1 MGRADL
7 LASIEAALAAGGSI
21 VLTGSS
27 GIGKTAVMDALGVT
41 AHQRG
46 ERVLRVAGA
55 ETERWISFAGLAE
68 LLGQVPEE
76 FVAELPE
83 PQRAAVNAVL
93 LRGRSAGSGSRV
105 RLARR
110 LAWHALLERCAEAS
124 PVLVLVDDAQWLDAA
139 SADVMAFAARRT
151 AGRRI
156 RAVVAERWPDREDES
171 KAELSDESADMPGD
185 AEVESGTW
193 RVALPRGGR
202 PPRASALAP
211 APVTEMAVPPL
222 GPADLAE
229 LLDLYGLP
237 ARTAS
242 KLHADSGGNPYLAL
256 ALAGAFADRVAT
268 GWRPAPLPQRIHAL
282 LQDRVGA
289 LPVEVRETLLT
300 AALATRPTV
309 ELLLR
314 AGRVDAD
321 HDIRLAAAAGLLVT
335 DGSVVRFT
343 PPAVATVVAESVT
356 AAHRSAVHT
365 GLSTVVTD
373 AVERA
378 RHRALA
384 AADPDAEV
392 ARSIVTA
399 AENARRRGARGL
411 AAELYLLGA
420 ERTPPELDA
429 ERLEWLVSA
438 AELGAAAARPEI
450 VNRAADAVLEADSLP
465 AHRVR
470 VRIAIIDLASQ
481 AIAEMDEMFAAAMAD
496 ANGDPA
502 LMAPLYFRLAWQAV
516 IEGHPMRSEADADK
530 AVSLAR
536 SVGDTTTEALA
547 LAIKA
552 QVARVLGRRDY
563 LTPLDEAL
571 ALPQPELDGWLN
583 LTPRY
588 QAARFAVFDD
598 RLEEARTEL
607 FRMLALVERGEGE
620 ELVGVLRSLA
630 EVSAYAGRCRDA
642 LDFAGRAL
650 RVAQE
655 AGLSPGPVWY
665 TAAVAEL
672 AGGSLARASAF
683 AERGCARVRAGAR
696 RHPLGA
702 EPARARAGTAA
713 LGRRSGRGRGDAPHP
728 CPGTGAGPRR
738 TDHAALALRPR
749 HRAGRDRRARRGRG
763 DDPVGPGGTAE
774 PYSSCGGQRPARPGR
789 RAAARRAR
797 RVGSGRG
804 PAQCGGPTF
813 DELGQPIERGHTLLV
828 LSQVE
833 RRRRRYAAARAAA
846 TEALA
851 VLTRIGAKPW
861 IEQAVRTLAWVD
873 GTSPDAPPAPREPSG
888 ALGRAHRD
896 GGPYRRHG
904 AGGCQQP
911 RDRDADVPERQDR
924 GGDTHPDLSQTRR
937 TVADTAK
944 FAAGRRLM
952 SPASREPDAWPDGA
966 CRRELWCAAWPMSKQ
981 SQERSPSDS
990 APSPKLS
997 TPNPVR
1003 PFLRA

>member
-7 LASIEAALAAGGSI
+7 LASIEAALAAGGST

-27 GIGKTAVMDALGVT
+27 GIGKTAVMDALGAS

-46 ERVLRVAGA
+46 ERVLRVSGA

-68 LLGQVPEE
+68 LLGQMPEE
-76 FVAELPE
+76 YVAELPE

-93 LRGRSAGSGSRV
+93 LRGRSAGSSSRV

-110 LAWHALLERCAEAS
+110 LAWHALLERCAGAS
-124 PVLVLVDDAQWLDAA
+124 PVLILIDDAQWLDAA
-139 SADVMAFAARRT
+139 SADVIAFAARRT

-171 KAELSDESADMPGD
+171 KAELADEGADLPGD
-185 AEVESGTW
+185 AEVESGSW
-193 RVALPRGGR
+193 RVTMLRGGR

-211 APVTEMAVPPL
+211 APVTELAVPPL

-256 ALAGAFADRVAT
+256 ALAGAFADNTSAV
-268 GWRPAPLPQRIHAL
+268 WRPAPLPQRIHAL

-356 AAHRSAVHT
+356 ANHRSAVHT

-384 AADPDAEV
+384 SADPDAEV

-429 ERLEWLVSA
+429 ERLQWLVSA
-438 AELGAAAARPEI
+438 AELGAAASRPEI

-470 VRIAIIDLASQ
+470 VRIALIDLSSQ
-481 AIAEMDEMFAAAMAD
+481 ALAEMDEMFAAAMAD

-530 AVSLAR
+530 AVCLAR

-552 QVARVLGRRDY
+552 QVARVLGRSDY

-598 RLEEARTEL
+598 RLEEARADL

-620 ELVGVLRSLA
+620 ELVGVLRSLS

-642 LDFAGRAL
+642 LDFAGRAI

-655 AGLSPGPVWY
+655 AGLSPGPAWY
-665 TAAVAEL
+665 NGAVAEL
-672 AGGSLARASAF
+672 AGGSLARASAY
-683 AERGCARVRAGAR
+683 AERGARASEQERDAI
-696 RHPLGA
+696 HLGRNLHA
-702 EPARARAGTAA
+702 LGQALLRSGDARAGVNTLRRIRALEQEQGLAEPTMLRWHSDLATGLVAIGGLDEAEETIRSAREALLTRTHHAAVSARLDRAEALLDAERGESEAGAA
-713 LGRRSGRGRGDAPHP
+713 LLN
-728 CPGTGAGPRR
+728 
-738 TDHAALALRPR
+738 AAV
-749 HRAGRDRRARRGRG
+749 H
-763 DDPVGPGGTAE
+763 
-774 PYSSCGGQRPARPGR
+774 
-789 RAAARRAR
+789 
-797 RVGSGRG
+797 
-804 PAQCGGPTF
+804 TF

-861 IEQAVRTLAWVD
+861 IEQAVRTLAWLD
-873 GTSPDAPPAPREPSG
+873 GTSTDAPSSAPKEPSSALASLSATEARIAAMVREG
-888 ALGRAHRD
+888 ASNREIATRMFLSVKTVEATLTRIYRKLGVRSRTQLSS
-896 GGPYRRHG
+896 RL
-904 AGGCQQP
+904 
-911 RDRDADVPERQDR
+911 V
-924 GGDTHPDLSQTRR
+924 GD
-937 TVADTAK
+937 
-944 FAAGRRLM
+944 
-952 SPASREPDAWPDGA
+952 
-966 CRRELWCAAWPMSKQ
+966 
-981 SQERSPSDS
+981 
-990 APSPKLS
+990 
-997 TPNPVR
+997 
-1003 PFLRA
+1003 

>member
-139 SADVMAFAARRT
+139 SADVIAFAARRT

-156 RAVVAERWPDREDES
+156 HAVVAERWPDREDES
-171 KAELSDESADMPGD
+171 KAELSDVSADMPGD

-211 APVTEMAVPPL
+211 VPVTEMAVPPL

-256 ALAGAFADRVAT
+256 ALAGAFADRVAP

-481 AIAEMDEMFAAAMAD
+481 AISEMDEMFAAAMAD

-598 RLEEARTEL
+598 RLEEARAEL

-683 AERGCARVRAGAR
+683 AERGWRASEQEHDAI
-696 RHPLGA
+696 HLG
-702 EPARARAGTAA
+702 RNLHVLGQVLLRSGDARAGVEAMRRIRALEQKQGLAEPTMLRWHSDLATGLVAIGEHDEAEETIRSAREALLNRTHHAAVNARLDRADALLHAERGESEAGAA
-713 LGRRSGRGRGDAPHP
+713 LLS
-728 CPGTGAGPRR
+728 
-738 TDHAALALRPR
+738 AAVR
-749 HRAGRDRRARRGRG
+749 
-763 DDPVGPGGTAE
+763 
-774 PYSSCGGQRPARPGR
+774 
-789 RAAARRAR
+789 
-797 RVGSGRG
+797 
-804 PAQCGGPTF
+804 TF
-813 DELGQPIERGHTLLV
+813 DELGQPVERGHTLLV

-873 GTSPDAPPAPREPSG
+873 GTSPDAPSAPREPSG
-888 ALGRAHRD
+888 ALATLTATEARIAAMVREGASNREIATRMFLSVKTVEATLTRI
-896 GGPYRRHG
+896 YRKLGVRSRT
-904 AGGCQQP
+904 QLSS
-911 RDRDADVPERQDR
+911 RL
-924 GGDTHPDLSQTRR
+924 GGD
-937 TVADTAK
+937 
-944 FAAGRRLM
+944 
-952 SPASREPDAWPDGA
+952 
-966 CRRELWCAAWPMSKQ
+966 
-981 SQERSPSDS
+981 
-990 APSPKLS
+990 
-997 TPNPVR
+997 
-1003 PFLRA
+1003 

>member
-1 MGRADL
+1 MPRQNCGETTWERGVALQSDVLPPIRPSPTRLVGRADL
-7 LASIEAALAAGGSI
+7 LASIEAALAAGGST

-46 ERVLRVAGA
+46 ERVLRVSGA

-68 LLGQVPEE
+68 LLGQMPEE
-76 FVAELPE
+76 YVAELPE

-124 PVLVLVDDAQWLDAA
+124 PVLILIDDAQWLDAA
-139 SADVMAFAARRT
+139 SADVIAFAARRT

-171 KAELSDESADMPGD
+171 KAELSDEGTDLPGD
-185 AEVESGTW
+185 AEVESGSW
-193 RVALPRGGR
+193 RVTLPRGGR

-211 APVTEMAVPPL
+211 APVTELAVPPL

-256 ALAGAFADRVAT
+256 ALAGAFADRTSAV
-268 GWRPAPLPQRIHAL
+268 WRPAPLPQRIHAL

-429 ERLEWLVSA
+429 ERLQWLVSA

-470 VRIAIIDLASQ
+470 VRIALIDLASQ

-598 RLEEARTEL
+598 RLEEARADL

-620 ELVGVLRSLA
+620 ELVGVLRSLS

-642 LDFAGRAL
+642 LDFAGRAI

-665 TAAVAEL
+665 NGAVAEL
-672 AGGSLARASAF
+672 AGGKPGARIRLRRAG
-683 AERGCARVRAGAR
+683 RTRLGAGAR
-696 RHPLGA
+696 RHPLRT
-702 EPARARAGTAA
+702 EPARARPGAAA
-713 LGRRSGRGRGDAPHP
+713 LGRRSRRGQHVAPD
-728 CPGTGAGPRR
+728 PGIGTRAGSGR
-738 TDHAALALRPR
+738 TDHAALALGSGHGP
-749 HRAGRDRRARRGRG
+749 GRDRRTRRGRG
-763 DDPVGPGGTAE
+763 DDPVSPRGSAH
-774 PYSSCGGQRPARPGR
+774 PYPPRRSQRATRPGR
-789 RAAARRAR
+789 GTAARRAG
-797 RVGSGRG
+797 RVGSWCRAAQRRGADVRRAGPADRAGPHAARVEPGRASPSPLRRG
-804 PAQCGGPTF
+804 P
-813 DELGQPIERGHTLLV
+813 
-828 LSQVE
+828 
-833 RRRRRYAAARAAA
+833 
-846 TEALA
+846 
-851 VLTRIGAKPW
+851 
-861 IEQAVRTLAWVD
+861 
-873 GTSPDAPPAPREPSG
+873 
-888 ALGRAHRD
+888 
-896 GGPYRRHG
+896 
-904 AGGCQQP
+904 GGC
-911 RDRDADVPERQDR
+911 DRSARGADP
-924 GGDTHPDLSQTRR
+924 H
-937 TVADTAK
+937 
-944 FAAGRRLM
+944 
-952 SPASREPDAWPDGA
+952 
-966 CRRELWCAAWPMSKQ
+966 RRETV
-981 SQERSPSDS
+981 D
-990 APSPKLS
+990 
-997 TPNPVR
+997 
-1003 PFLRA
+1003 